1 MVQVENDSNND
12 YKQFQS
18 QEAKQARPIVHTHT
32 HTHTPHT
39 QHTHTHIHT
48 HTAHQSTK
56 TNLIIIYECFVYPTR
71 ANLIQAG
78 S

>member
-32 HTHTPHT
+32 HHIHN
-39 QHTHTHIHT
+39 IHT
-48 HTAHQSTK
+48 HTYTHTQHINQLK
-56 TNLIIIYECFVYPTR
+56 PI
-71 ANLIQAG
+71 
-78 S
+78 